1 MKSEDSVLAAIAG
14 YVDTLSFVA
23 LFGLFTAHV
32 TGNFVLI
39 GAEAA
44 GFGQGVFMK
53 LMAFPAFVAGVVVS
67 SLLVKSLEPATSSR
81 SARLLYAV
89 QAALMLAFCL
99 AGVGVSP
106 VVHSDSTPVIICGM
120 VGAAAMGVQN
130 AHGRLVVRPGVPN
143 TVMTGNVTQAVLDV
157 IEIFSPA
164 TSSDAKAVSRARLG
178 KMLPTIVAFAAGAI
192 IGALA
197 YRHAGFWALLVPFAV
212 LVWLAFNS
220 RGGVETEA
228 RATTSATAAN
238 ARK

>member
-39 GAEAA
+39 GAGAA

-67 SLLVKSLEPATSSR
+67 SLLVKSVGAATPNR
-81 SARLLYAV
+81 AVCLLYAV

-106 VVHSDSTPVIICGM
+106 VVHADSTPVILCGM
-120 VGAAAMGVQN
+120 AGAAAMGVQN
-130 AHGRLVVRPGVPN
+130 AHGRLVARPGVPN
-143 TVMTGNVTQAVLDV
+143 TVMTGNVTQAVLDA
-157 IEIFSPA
+157 IDILSPQA
-164 TSSDAKAVSRARLG
+164 PSDARAVARTRLG
-178 KMLPTIVAFAAGAI
+178 KMLPTILAFAAGAI
-192 IGALA
+192 AGALA
-197 YRHAGFWALLVPFAV
+197 YRHVGFWALLLPSVV
-212 LVWLAFNS
+212 LAWLALHARSSVSDEVHNK
-220 RGGVETEA
+220 ETL
-228 RATTSATAAN
+228 
-238 ARK
+238 